1 MQSLVLTYPILST
14 GKARDT
20 FALAHDGPH
29 QFAAL
34 LQEIKLKYKG
44 KKKLMFLV
52 KERFGW
58 STHITHSNDKKK
70 TWQRVTLRDT
80 LRNDFVVLY
89 KRDVGSAEAFVNMN
103 ITSHV

>member
-1 MQSLVLTYPILST
+1 MWLFYFPNNDLFA

-52 KERFGW
+52 KERFG
-58 STHITHSNDKKK
+58 
-70 TWQRVTLRDT
+70 
-80 LRNDFVVLY
+80 
-89 KRDVGSAEAFVNMN
+89 
-103 ITSHV
+103 

>member
-1 MQSLVLTYPILST
+1 MNFKKTYLFNFNFS

-20 FALAHDGPH
+20 FALAPDGPH

-52 KERFGW
+52 KERFG
-58 STHITHSNDKKK
+58 
-70 TWQRVTLRDT
+70 
-80 LRNDFVVLY
+80 
-89 KRDVGSAEAFVNMN
+89 
-103 ITSHV
+103 